1 MKPMKTDVTEA
12 CYLYVD
18 DDMPSRRVV
27 ELILRRAMHVKS
39 LFMFDS
45 SQDFMERLKA
55 LPQHPDLIL
64 LDIHMHPHDG
74 FELLSELRKDPE
86 YCHTRVV
93 AVTASVMNEEV
104 SRLRTSGFDGAVGKP
119 LNMSEFPV
127 LIERIL
133 EGETV
138 WYVS

>member
-1 MKPMKTDVTEA
+1 MNTDVSQA

-27 ELILRRAMHVKS
+27 ELILRRAMGVDS

-45 SQDFMERLKA
+45 SHDFMEHLKA
-55 LPQHPDLIL
+55 LPRRPDLIL
-64 LDIHMHPHDG
+64 LDIHMHPQDG
-74 FELLSELRKDPE
+74 FELLSEIRKDPD
-86 YCHTRVV
+86 YCRARVV
-93 AVTASVMNEEV
+93 AVTASVMNEEI

-119 LNMSEFPV
+119 LSMSEFPI
-127 LIERIL
+127 LIKRIL

-138 WYVS
+138 WYVT

>member
-1 MKPMKTDVTEA
+1 MNTDVSQA

-18 DDMPSRRVV
+18 DDMPSRRVM
-27 ELILRRAMHVKS
+27 ELILRRAMGVES

-45 SQDFMERLKA
+45 SDEFMDRLKA
-55 LPQHPDLIL
+55 LPQRPDLIL

-74 FELLSELRKDPE
+74 FELLGEIRKDPDH
-86 YCHTRVV
+86 CHTRVV
-93 AVTASVMNEEV
+93 AVTASVMNEEI

-119 LNMSEFPV
+119 LNMSEFPT
-127 LIERIL
+127 LIKRIL

-138 WYVS
+138 WYVT

>member
-1 MKPMKTDVTEA
+1 MNTDVSQA

-27 ELILRRAMHVKS
+27 ELILRRAMGVES
-39 LFMFDS
+39 LFVFDS
-45 SQDFMERLKA
+45 SQDFMERLRA
-55 LPQHPDLIL
+55 LPRRPDLIL
-64 LDIHMHPHDG
+64 LDIHMYPHDG
-74 FELLSELRKDPE
+74 FELLGEIRKDPDH
-86 YCHTRVV
+86 CHARVV

-119 LNMSEFPV
+119 LNMSEFPT
-127 LIERIL
+127 LIKRIL

-138 WYVS
+138 WYVT

>member
-1 MKPMKTDVTEA
+1 MQTDVSKA

-27 ELILRRAMHVKS
+27 ELILRRAMGVES

-45 SQDFMERLKA
+45 GQDFMQRLRA
-55 LPQHPDLIL
+55 LPQRPDLIL
-64 LDIHMHPHDG
+64 LDIHMRPHDG
-74 FELLSELRKDPE
+74 FELLREIRQDPN
-86 YCHTRVV
+86 YCHARVI
-93 AVTASVMNEEV
+93 AVTASVMNEEI

-119 LNMSEFPV
+119 LNMSEFPT
-127 LIERIL
+127 LIERVL

-138 WYVS
+138 WYVT

>member
-1 MKPMKTDVTEA
+1 MQTDVTKA

-27 ELILRRAMHVKS
+27 ELILRRAMGVES

-45 SQDFMERLKA
+45 SHDFMERLRA
-55 LPQHPDLIL
+55 LPQRPDLIL
-64 LDIHMHPHDG
+64 LDIHMYPRDG
-74 FELLSELRKDPE
+74 FELLSQIRNDPDH
-86 YCHTRVV
+86 CQARVV

-119 LNMSEFPV
+119 LNLSEFPT
-127 LIERIL
+127 LIKRIL

-138 WYVS
+138 WYVT

>member
-1 MKPMKTDVTEA
+1 MQTDVAKA

-27 ELILRRAMHVKS
+27 ELILRRAMGVES

-45 SQDFMERLKA
+45 SHDFIERLRA
-55 LPQHPDLIL
+55 LPRRPDLIM

-74 FELLSELRKDPE
+74 FELLSEIRKDPDH
-86 YCHTRVV
+86 CHTRVV

-127 LIERIL
+127 LIQRIL

>member
-1 MKPMKTDVTEA
+1 MNTDVSQA

-27 ELILRRAMHVKS
+27 ELILRRAMGVES

-45 SQDFMERLKA
+45 SHGFMEHLKA
-55 LPQHPDLIL
+55 LPRRPDLIL
-64 LDIHMHPHDG
+64 LDIHMHPQDG
-74 FELLSELRKDPE
+74 FELLSEIRKDPD
-86 YCHTRVV
+86 YCHARVV
-93 AVTASVMNEEV
+93 AVTASVMNEEI

-119 LNMSEFPV
+119 LNMSEFPI
-127 LIERIL
+127 LIKRIL

-138 WYVS
+138 WYVT